1 MERMNDKTALVTG
14 AGSGI
19 GKAAAL
25 KFAKS
30 GANVVVAEV
39 AEKDGEE
46 TVDQIKKQGGEA
58 IFVKT
63 DVSNPDDVENMIGR
77 TVEAYGR
84 LDYAFNN
91 AGIEGDQAPTGDASL
106 KNWNKVIAINL
117 TGVWL
122 CMKAEIQQ
130 MLKNHGGVIVNMSSV
145 AGRVG
150 FTNIP
155 AYTASK
161 HGVLGLTKNAALE
174 YAETGIRVNAVCPG
188 VIHTDMIDRFTG
200 GDKEAI
206 EGMAAMQP
214 MNRMGK
220 PEEVAD
226 LVVYLCSDQ
235 ASFITGESVAI
246 DGGFTAR

>member
-1 MERMNDKTALVTG
+1 MERMDNQTALITG
-14 AGSGI
+14 AGKGI

-25 KFAKS
+25 KFAGR
-30 GANVVVAEV
+30 GASVVVAEV
-39 AEKDGEE
+39 AEKDGKE
-46 TVDQIKKQGGEA
+46 TVDQVRKLGGDA
-58 IFVKT
+58 LFVKT
-63 DVSNPDDVENMIGR
+63 DVSNPEDVKNMISR
-77 TVEAYGR
+77 TVETYGR

-91 AGIEGDQAPTGDASL
+91 AGIEGDQAATGDASL
-106 KNWNKVIAINL
+106 ENWNKVIAINL

-122 CMKAEIQQ
+122 CMKAEIRQ
-130 MLKNHGGVIVNMSSV
+130 MLKNHGGAIVNMSSV

-174 YAETGIRVNAVCPG
+174 YAENGIRVNAVCPG
-188 VIHTDMIDRFTG
+188 VIHTAMIDRFTG
-200 GDKEAI
+200 GDQEAI
-206 EGMAAMQP
+206 KGMAAMQP
-214 MNRMGK
+214 VNRMGD